1 MNKNSK
7 IFVAGHL
14 GLVGSAICRKLQEL
28 GYSNII
34 KRTKKELDLRDQV
47 KTKLFF
53 EKEKPEYVFLA
64 AAKVGGIGWNAECPA
79 DFIYDNL
86 QIQNNVIDSAY
97 RSGVSKLLFL
107 GSACIYP
114 KITEQ
119 PIKEEYL
126 MSSYL
131 EPTNEGYALAKIA
144 GMKMCKFYRKQ
155 HGFNAISVMPA
166 NLYGINDNFN
176 IEQCHVIPALIKKFH
191 DAQELNLSS
200 VSCFGDGTPRREF
213 LLVDDLVD
221 ACLFLMDTYNFGE
234 HVNIG
239 SSSDISI
246 KDLAYLIKDLTGFK
260 GDVVWD
266 TNKPN
271 GTPVRKLDVTK
282 MKALGWEASM
292 ELKEGLEQTY
302 EWFKKYNK
310 EIRK

>member
-155 HGFNAISVMPA
+155 YGFNAISVMPA

>member
-1 MNKNSK
+1 MNKDSK

-14 GLVGSAICRKLQEL
+14 GLVGSSICRKLQAL

-34 KRTKKELDLRDQV
+34 KRIKKELDLRDQV

-144 GMKMCKFYRKQ
+144 GMKMCQFYRKQ

-200 VSCFGDGTPRREF
+200 VSCFGDGSPRREF

-221 ACLFLMDTYNFGE
+221 ACVFLMDTYNCGE

-239 SSSDISI
+239 SNSDISI

-271 GTPVRKLDVTK
+271 GTPMRKLDVSK
-282 MKALGWEASM
+282 MKALGWESSM

-302 EWFKKYNK
+302 EWFKKRNE

>member
-14 GLVGSAICRKLQEL
+14 GLVGSAICRKLQSS

-34 KRTKKELDLRDQV
+34 KKTKKELDLRDQV
-47 KTKLFF
+47 KTRLFF
-53 EKEKPEYVFLA
+53 DKEKPEYVFLA
-64 AAKVGGIGWNAECPA
+64 AAKVGGIGWNANCPA

-97 RSGVSKLLFL
+97 RSGTSKLLFL

-126 MSSYL
+126 MSSFL
-131 EPTNEGYALAKIA
+131 EPTNEGYALAKIS
-144 GMKMCKFYRKQ
+144 GLRMCQFYKKQ
-155 HGFNAISVMPA
+155 YGFNAISVMPA

-176 IEQCHVIPALIKKFH
+176 IEHCHVIPALIKKFH
-191 DAQELNLSS
+191 DAKELNLSS

-213 LLVDDLVD
+213 LLVDDLAD
-221 ACLFLMDTYNFGE
+221 ACLFLMETYDSE
-234 HVNIG
+234 EYLNIG
-239 SSSDISI
+239 SNSDISI
-246 KDLAYLIKDLTGFK
+246 KDLAYMIKDLTNFRGEI
-260 GDVVWD
+260 VWD

-271 GTPVRKLDVTK
+271 GTPIRKLDITK
-282 MKALGWEASM
+282 ITALGWKASM
-292 ELKEGLEQTY
+292 DLKEGLQQTY
-302 EWFKKYNK
+302 EWFKKSN
-310 EIRK
+310 EDIRK

>member
-155 HGFNAISVMPA
+155 YGFNAISVMPA

-234 HVNIG
+234 YVNIG

-282 MKALGWEASM
+282 MKALGWEASI

>member
-1 MNKNSK
+1 
-7 IFVAGHL
+7 
-14 GLVGSAICRKLQEL
+14 
-28 GYSNII
+28 
-34 KRTKKELDLRDQV
+34 
-47 KTKLFF
+47 
-53 EKEKPEYVFLA
+53 
-64 AAKVGGIGWNAECPA
+64 
-79 DFIYDNL
+79 
-86 QIQNNVIDSAY
+86 
-97 RSGVSKLLFL
+97 
-107 GSACIYP
+107 
-114 KITEQ
+114 
-119 PIKEEYL
+119 

-155 HGFNAISVMPA
+155 YGFNAISVMPA

-234 HVNIG
+234 YVNIG

-282 MKALGWEASM
+282 MKALGWEASI